1 MSTHVLLEGFGY
13 LASVLVVISLM
24 MRSIVRLRW
33 INLVGAAC
41 FTAYGV
47 LISAYPI
54 AALNFA
60 IVLINVY
67 FLWKTHRTKE
77 AFAVVEM
84 PANSPYLA
92 EFLRFHATDIR
103 RFQPAFRFDP
113 TATQHVLLALR
124 DLVPAGAII
133 ITPRGDHTA
142 QVLLDFVTPA
152 YRDFRIGDYIFNTR
166 RDLFRNLGVDTL
178 VTSIG
183 SEAHATYLRRVGFR
197 PTDATE
203 YRLDLAQ
210 TNGAQVR

>member
-13 LASVLVVISLM
+13 LASVLVAISLM

-41 FTAYGV
+41 FTAYGI
-47 LISAYPI
+47 LISAYPV

-124 DLVPAGAII
+124 DLVPAGAVCCSTSSPRPIAI
-133 ITPRGDHTA
+133 SGSATTSSTRDVTCFATLASTRWSHPPAAKGTPPTSVAWASGRLTRPSTGSILPRQTGLS
-142 QVLLDFVTPA
+142 VVT
-152 YRDFRIGDYIFNTR
+152 
-166 RDLFRNLGVDTL
+166 
-178 VTSIG
+178 
-183 SEAHATYLRRVGFR
+183 
-197 PTDATE
+197 
-203 YRLDLAQ
+203 
-210 TNGAQVR
+210 QVR